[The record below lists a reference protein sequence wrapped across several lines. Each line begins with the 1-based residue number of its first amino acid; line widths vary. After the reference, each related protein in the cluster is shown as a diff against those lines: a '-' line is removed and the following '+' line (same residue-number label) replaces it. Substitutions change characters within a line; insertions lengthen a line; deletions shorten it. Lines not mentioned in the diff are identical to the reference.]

1 MKKIIIL
8 LFLIGY
14 GIIPLFAQSQV
25 WKIDPVHSSVRF
37 SVKHMLITEVVGQFK
52 EYDATLTTSKADF
65 SDAKLEATIIVQS
78 IDTDNEKRDAHLK
91 SEDFFYS
98 EKYPKISFKSNSVEQ
113 IDEKTFRI
121 TGDLTIRGITKTV
134 VFETSYGGTITDPY
148 GNSRS
153 GWQASTTVNR
163 FDFGLKWNQVMETGG
178 LLVGEEIKINI
189 DAQFI
194 LQE

>member
-1 MKKIIIL
+1 MKKTIIS

-14 GIIPLFAQSQV
+14 GIIPVIAQSQT

-65 SDAKLEATIIVQS
+65 SDAKLEATINIQS
-78 IDTDNEKRDAHLK
+78 IDTDNEKRDAHLN

-163 FDFGLKWNQVMETGG
+163 FDFGLKWNQVMEIGG

>member
-1 MKKIIIL
+1 MKKTIIS

-14 GIIPLFAQSQV
+14 GIIPVIAQSQI

-65 SDAKLEATIIVQS
+65 SDAKLEATINIQS
-78 IDTDNEKRDAHLK
+78 IDTDNEKRDAHLN

-121 TGDLTIRGITKTV
+121 KGDLTIRGITKTV

>member
-1 MKKIIIL
+1 MKKTIIL

-14 GIIPLFAQSQV
+14 GIVPVFAQSQI

-52 EYDATLTTSKADF
+52 EYNATFTTSKADF
-65 SDAKLEATIIVQS
+65 SDAKLEATINIQS
-78 IDTDNEKRDAHLK
+78 IDTDNEKRDAHLN

-121 TGDLTIRGITKTV
+121 KGDLTIRGITKTV